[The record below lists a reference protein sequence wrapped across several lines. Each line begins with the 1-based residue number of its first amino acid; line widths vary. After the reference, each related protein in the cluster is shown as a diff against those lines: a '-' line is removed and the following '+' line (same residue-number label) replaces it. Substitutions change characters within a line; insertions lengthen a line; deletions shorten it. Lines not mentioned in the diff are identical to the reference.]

1 MRKTAIVLS
10 ILVCVTC
17 VVAFQASH
25 ASADSEAAI
34 KQAVLKVHQAM
45 TDSGPDVDRFFDFI
59 LDFDNGMIIQ
69 DGVLFKT
76 SNQAYD
82 AVKKGYDGL
91 SKVERVYDQTY
102 VQVLSSE
109 SAVLTGTGNTTVTL
123 TDGRTFDSKFAVSM
137 VFVLRDGQWK
147 VLHGHYSAPNPQ

>member
-1 MRKTAIVLS
+1 MRKAASLLIA
-10 ILVCVTC
+10 LVCISC
-17 VVAFQASH
+17 VAAFQAGSDPVDH
-25 ASADSEAAI
+25 DTVIRQSI
-34 KQAVLKVHQAM
+34 LKVHQEM
-45 TDSGPDVDRFFDFI
+45 TEAGPDVDTFFDFI

-69 DGVLFKT
+69 DGMLFKT
-76 SNQAYD
+76 SNEAYD
-82 AVKKGYDGL
+82 AVKKGYKGV

-137 VFVLRDGQWK
+137 VFVLRGGQWK
-147 VLHGHYSAPNPQ
+147 VLHGHYSIPNPR